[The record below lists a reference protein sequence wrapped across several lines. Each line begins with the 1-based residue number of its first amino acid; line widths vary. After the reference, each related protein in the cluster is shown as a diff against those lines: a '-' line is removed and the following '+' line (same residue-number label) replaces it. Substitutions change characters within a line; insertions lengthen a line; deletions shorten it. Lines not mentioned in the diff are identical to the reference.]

1 MRKLFYCSTVWSNTV
16 NNIKTLQGAQN
27 FACRIITG
35 TRKFDNITLA
45 LQELNWPPIKQL
57 LLDRDS
63 ITTFKCMKGLA
74 PSYLRATDQKY
85 RESDDRIVISYFGFS
100 PKMFMWWTI
109 FKNHIFNFRRF
120 FVFLKI
126 AKVEKLVKSPLGS
139 AGNMEK
145 LCIFGKL
152 ARNNGNYSRI
162 IANCVISKSSF

>member
-1 MRKLFYCSTVWSNTV
+1 MLQLFVTEVVVISALVMRKLFYCSTVWSNTV

-35 TRKFDNITLA
+35 TRKFDHITLA

-85 RESDDRIVISYFGFS
+85 RESDDRIVISYFGFF
-100 PKMFMWWTI
+100 PQNVYVVNYFQ
-109 FKNHIFNFRRF
+109 
-120 FVFLKI
+120 
-126 AKVEKLVKSPLGS
+126 KSH
-139 AGNMEK
+139 
-145 LCIFGKL
+145 F
-152 ARNNGNYSRI
+152 
-162 IANCVISKSSF
+162 